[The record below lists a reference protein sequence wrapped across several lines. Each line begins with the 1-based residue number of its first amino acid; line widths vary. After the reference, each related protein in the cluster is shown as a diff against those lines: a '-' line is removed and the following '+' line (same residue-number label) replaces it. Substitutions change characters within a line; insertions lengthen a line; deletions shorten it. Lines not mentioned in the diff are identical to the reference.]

1 MEERAFVFIKDYP
14 IKGESG
20 VVNEGRELRFF
31 RGGVYLDGG
40 MLPPSY
46 HSEFKRLVANDKE
59 RNEYL
64 REIRII
70 KDKV

>member
-20 VVNEGRELRFF
+20 FVNEGRELRFF
-31 RGGVYLDGG
+31 RGRVYLDGG
-40 MLPPSY
+40 MLMPSY
-46 HSEFKRLVANDKE
+46 QREFKRLVENDKE

-64 REIRII
+64 KEIRII

>member
-1 MEERAFVFIKDYP
+1 MEERAFIFIKDYP

-31 RGGVYLDGG
+31 RGFAYLDGG

-46 HSEFKRLVANDKE
+46 HKEFRRLVENPKE

-64 REIRII
+64 KEIRII

>member
-20 VVNEGRELRFF
+20 VVNEGRELRLF

-40 MLPPSY
+40 MLMPSY
-46 HSEFKRLVANDKE
+46 QREFKRLVENDKE

-64 REIRII
+64 KEIRII